1 MRNKEHFHCKR
12 TNLLSNTVCDCTLVY
27 SACELCPQQ
36 VSSPSFAID
45 IYSVAIMAYEIFSPW
60 KKVLPIYNDTLL
72 INALMSKKRSPVDF
86 TKEKYS
92 QDDYNVIIPV
102 NLNGWDPDP
111 SKRPN
116 TSEVRCHSIPEN
128 FNFNVKCFHLGDI
141 KTFKFSRI
149 KPRIYDYI

>member
-1 MRNKEHFHCKR
+1 
-12 TNLLSNTVCDCTLVY
+12 
-27 SACELCPQQ
+27 
-36 VSSPSFAID
+36 
-45 IYSVAIMAYEIFSPW
+45 MAYEIFSPW
-60 KKVLPIYNDTLL
+60 KKVLPVYNDTLL

-86 TKEKYS
+86 IKEKYS
-92 QDDYNVIIPV
+92 QDDYNVIVPV

-128 FNFNVKCFHLGDI
+128 FNFNVKYFYLGDI

-149 KPRIYDYI
+149 KPRIYEYI